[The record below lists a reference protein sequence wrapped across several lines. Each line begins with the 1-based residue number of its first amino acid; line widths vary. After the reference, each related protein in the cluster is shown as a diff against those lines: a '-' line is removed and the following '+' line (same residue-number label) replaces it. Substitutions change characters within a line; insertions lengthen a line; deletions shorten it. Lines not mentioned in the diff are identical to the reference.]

1 MSLTTKVGFLAGA
14 TATTI
19 AGAAFAGTSAN
30 VSYEDLQQRLDAAE
44 AKIAE
49 LSTTQNADWLTEQRA
64 DDIRGLVQDVLADA
78 DTRASLQGSGMQA
91 GYNNGFVISSNDGQW
106 MLRINGLMQNRWV
119 MTHTPERVN
128 PVPPGTAQG
137 QTSHH
142 GFETT
147 RAALN
152 FSGTVAKDYHF
163 NMRLNYSPYA
173 QGNTPG
179 PSELEWAYATV
190 DLSDEFSLS
199 LGKQKFGVM
208 REYMVDAGHQQAIER
223 SLSSYYWATSSITNG
238 LKLNYANDSIRA
250 NVMYSNGTAVTQWN
264 GGNNINGTFLDDTAD
279 WMLSGRIGYKASG
292 TWEQFDDMTSAQ
304 GSEAGMLFGFG
315 WAVWEYNDKIGP
327 ALPAGTDVPTQWLLT
342 LDASMDFG
350 GWNLFGSFTYG
361 DDEANAL
368 GNTQAANTMDGHQW
382 GWLVQGGYYFTE
394 NFEMYGRFEWLDP
407 KTTNGNDNIEILTI
421 GANWYLAGQN
431 AKLSIDWGYSF
442 DGIATANVGGGGY
455 TGYVNTLPAANAGDD
470 TEHEWVLRTQLQLMF

>member
-106 MLRINGLMQNRWV
+106 MLRINGLMQNRWIY
-119 MTHTPERVN
+119 THTPENVN
-128 PVPPGTAQG
+128 PVPPGTATG
-137 QTSHH
+137 RKGHH

-163 NMRLNYSPYA
+163 NMRLLYSPYN

-179 PSELEWAYATV
+179 PSELEWAYATI
-190 DLSDEFSLS
+190 DLSDQFSLS
-199 LGKQKFGVM
+199 MGKQKFGVM
-208 REYMVDAGHQQAIER
+208 REYMVNAEYQQAIER
-223 SLSSYYWATSSITNG
+223 SLSTYYWATSSITNG
-238 LKLNYANDSIRA
+238 LKLNYANDSFRA
-250 NVMYSNGTAVTQWN
+250 NVMYSNGTAVSQWN
-264 GGNNINGTFLDDTAD
+264 GGVNQNGSFLSDSAD
-279 WMLSGRIGYKASG
+279 WMFSGRFAYKASG
-292 TWEQFDDMTSAQ
+292 TWEQFDEMTSPQ

-315 WAVWEYNDKIGP
+315 WAVWEYDDKTGA
-327 ALPAGTDVPTQWLLT
+327 ALPVGADVDTQWLLT
-342 LDASMDFG
+342 FDASMDFG
-350 GWNLFGSFTYG
+350 GWNLFGSITYG
-361 DDEANAL
+361 DDKANAIGG
-368 GNTQAANTMDGHQW
+368 GNVPDGHQW
-382 GWLVQGGYYFTE
+382 GWQVQGGYYLTE
-394 NFEMYGRFEWLDP
+394 NAELFGRFEWLNP
-407 KTTNGNDNIEILTI
+407 KTGNDNDNIEILTI

-431 AKLSIDWGYSF
+431 AKLSIDWSYAF
-442 DGIATANVGGGGY
+442 DSIQTAGVGGGGF
-455 TGYVNTLPAANAGDD
+455 TGFVNQADK
-470 TEHEWVLRTQLQLMF
+470 HEWVLRTQLQLMF

>member
-106 MLRINGLMQNRWV
+106 MLRINGLLQNRWILS
-119 MTHTPERVN
+119 HTKN
-128 PVPPGTAQG
+128 DTTAG
-137 QTSHH
+137 AAALLGGAGEKSHH

-163 NMRLNYSPYA
+163 NMRLNWSPYMA
-173 QGNTPG
+173 SNTPG
-179 PSELEWAYATV
+179 PANLEWAYASV
-190 DLSDEFSLS
+190 DLSDEVSLTM
-199 LGKQKFGVM
+199 GKQKFDVM
-208 REYMVDAGHQQAIER
+208 REYMVNAEFQQTIER
-223 SLSSYYWATSSITNG
+223 SLSSYYWATSSVTNG
-238 LKLNYANDSIRA
+238 IKLGYQNDSIRA
-250 NVMYSNGTAVTQWN
+250 NVMYSNAP
-264 GGNNINGTFLDDTAD
+264 TFNAAAFGVNLNTGAYTMDVAD
-279 WMLSGRIGYKASG
+279 WMLSGRVAWKASG
-292 TWEQFDDMTSAQ
+292 TWEQFDEMTSPQ

-315 WAVWEYNDKIGP
+315 WWAGNVNDNVVP
-327 ALPAGTDVPTQWLLT
+327 LPDPGTLWGLSI
-342 LDASMDFG
+342 DASLDFG
-350 GWNLFGSFTYG
+350 GWNLFGSFTYA
-361 DDEANAL
+361 DDKVNGF
-368 GNTQAANTMDGHQW
+368 GNVPDGHQY
-382 GWLVQGGYYFTE
+382 GWLIQGGFYLSEDLELF
-394 NFEMYGRFEWLDP
+394 GRFEYLNPKDP
-407 KTTNGNDNIEILTI
+407 VIANNNIEILTI

-431 AKLSIDWGYSF
+431 AKLSLDWGYNW
-442 DGIATANVGGGGY
+442 DRTVTANNGASGY
-455 TGYVNTLPAANAGDD
+455 TGWINSNDKG
-470 TEHEWVLRTQLQLMF
+470 EWVLRTQLQLYF

>member
-64 DDIRGLVQDVLADA
+64 DEIRGLVQDVLADA

-106 MLRINGLMQNRWV
+106 MLRINGLLQNRWV
-119 MTHTPERVN
+119 MAHTKNNVN
-128 PVPPGTAQG
+128 PIGGAGAG
-137 QTSHH
+137 QKSHH

-163 NMRLNYSPYA
+163 NMRLNWNPYSG
-173 QGNTPG
+173 GNVPN
-179 PSELEWAYATV
+179 PSDLEWAYASV
-190 DLSDEFSLS
+190 DLSDEFNVSF
-199 LGKQKFGVM
+199 GKQKYGVM
-208 REYMVDAGHQQAIER
+208 REYMVNAEFQQAIDR
-223 SLSSYYWATSSITNG
+223 SLYTYYWATSSITNG

-250 NVMYSNGTAVTQWN
+250 NVMYSNGPTATNWN
-264 GGNNINGTFLDDTAD
+264 AGGGTGPYLTDSAD
-279 WMLSGRIGYKASG
+279 WMLSGRIGWKASG
-292 TWEQFDDMTSAQ
+292 TWEQFDEMTSPQ
-304 GSEAGMLFGFG
+304 GTEAGMLFGFG
-315 WAVWEYNDKIGP
+315 WAAWENNDRLVG
-327 ALPAGTDVPTQWLLT
+327 GNSDTQWLLSF
-342 LDASMDFG
+342 DASMDFG
-350 GWNLFGSFTYG
+350 GWNLFGSITVG
-361 DDEANAL
+361 DDNTNFQGAIPATDD
-368 GNTQAANTMDGHQW
+368 GNQW
-382 GWLVQGGYYFTE
+382 GWQVQGGYYLTE
-394 NFEMYGRFEWLDP
+394 DLELFGRFEWLDP
-407 KTTNGNDNIEILTI
+407 RTGVDNDNIEILTI

-431 AKLSIDWGYSF
+431 AKLSIDWGYNF
-442 DGIATANVGGGGY
+442 DRTVTAGVGGGGF
-455 TGYVNTLPAANAGDD
+455 TNWVSGAGAAN
-470 TEHEWVLRTQLQLMF
+470 ERNEWVLRTQLQLYF

>member
-119 MTHTPERVN
+119 MTHTGEDIN
-128 PVPPGTAQG
+128 PIGGLGPGQK
-137 QTSHH
+137 SHH

-152 FSGTVAKDYHF
+152 FSGTVAKDYHY
-163 NMRLNYSPYA
+163 NMRLNWSTYA
-173 QGNTPG
+173 FGNN
-179 PSELEWAYATV
+179 SFWSNVEWAYAGV
-190 DLSDEFSLS
+190 DLSDEFNLTF
-199 LGKQKFGVM
+199 GKQKYGVM
-208 REYMVDAGHQQAIER
+208 REYMVNAEYQQAVER
-223 SLSSYYWATSSITNG
+223 SLSSYYWATSSSTTG
-238 LKLNYANDSIRA
+238 LKLNYANETIRA
-250 NVMYSNGTAVTQWN
+250 NVMYSNGPSVAAWN
-264 GGNNINGTFLDDTAD
+264 GNGAVPLESYLQDSAD
-279 WMLSGRIGYKASG
+279 WMLSGRIAYKASG
-292 TWEQFDDMTSAQ
+292 TWEQFDEMTSPQ
-304 GSEAGMLFGFG
+304 GTEAGMLFGFG
-315 WAVWEYNDKIGP
+315 WAAWDNNDDLTQPVGQP
-327 ALPAGTDVPTQWLLT
+327 DTDTQWLLT

-350 GWNLFGSFTYG
+350 GWNLFGSLTYG
-361 DDEANAL
+361 DDAQNAF
-368 GNTQAANTMDGHQW
+368 GAIARDGGHQW
-382 GWLVQGGYYFTE
+382 GWLVQGGYYLTE
-394 NFEMYGRFEWLDP
+394 DFEIFGRYEWLDP
-407 KTTNGNDNIEILTI
+407 RTGNDNDNIEILTI

-431 AKLSIDWGYSF
+431 AKLSIDWGYAF
-442 DGIATANVGGGGY
+442 DTITTAGVGGSGY
-455 TGYVNTLPAANAGDD
+455 TNWVNS
-470 TEHEWVLRTQLQLMF
+470 TEKHEWVLRTQLQLMF

>member
-106 MLRINGLMQNRWV
+106 MLRMNGLLQNRWV
-119 MTHTPERVN
+119 LNHTKN
-128 PVPPGTAQG
+128 DINTVPGAAG
-137 QTSHH
+137 NGEKSRH

-163 NMRLNYSPYA
+163 NIRLNWSPYA
-173 QGNTPG
+173 GSNTAN
-179 PSELEWAYATV
+179 PSQVEWAYAGI
-190 DLSDEFSLS
+190 DLSDSVSLTM
-199 LGKQKFGVM
+199 GKQKYSVM
-208 REYMVDAGHQQAIER
+208 REYMVNAEFQQAIER
-223 SLSSYYWATSSITNG
+223 SLYSYYWATSSQTNG
-238 LKLNYANDSIRA
+238 IKLNYANDSLRA
-250 NVMYSNGTAVTQWN
+250 NVMYSNGPTAAQWN
-264 GGNNINGTFLDDTAD
+264 GNGAVPADSYDQDSAD
-279 WMLSGRIGYKASG
+279 WMLSGRIAYKASD
-292 TWEQFDDMTSAQ
+292 TWEQFDEMTSPQ

-315 WAVWEYNDKIGP
+315 WAVWDNNDSITQPPG
-327 ALPAGTDVPTQWLLT
+327 AASTDTQWLLT

-350 GWNLFGSFTYG
+350 GWNLFGSITYG
-361 DDEANAL
+361 DDSQNAFGAIAND
-368 GNTQAANTMDGHQW
+368 GGHQW
-382 GWLVQGGYYFTE
+382 GWMLQGGYYLSE
-394 NFEMYGRFEWLDP
+394 DLELYGRFEWLDP
-407 KTTNGNDNIEILTI
+407 RTGNDNDNIEILTI

-431 AKLSIDWGYSF
+431 AKFSIDWGYAF
-442 DGIATANVGGGGY
+442 DTIVTAGVGGSGY
-455 TGYVNTLPAANAGDD
+455 TNMINTPDK
-470 TEHEWVLRTQLQLMF
+470 HEWVLRAQLQLYF

>member
-119 MTHTPERVN
+119 MTHTPENVN
-128 PVPPGTAQG
+128 PTATGAGAAAG
-137 QTSHH
+137 QKSHH

-163 NMRLNYSPYA
+163 NMRLNYSPYS

-179 PSELEWAYATV
+179 PAALEWAYATV
-190 DLSDEFSLS
+190 DLSDQFSLTM
-199 LGKQKFGVM
+199 GKQKFAVM
-208 REYMVDAGHQQAIER
+208 REYMVNAEFQQTVER

-238 LKLNYANDSIRA
+238 IKLGYANDSLRA
-250 NVMYSNGTAVTQWN
+250 NVMYSNGTAVTAWN
-264 GGNNINGTFLDDTAD
+264 GGLNNNGSFLSDSAD
-279 WMLSGRIGYKASG
+279 WMLSGRVAYKASG
-292 TWEQFDDMTSAQ
+292 TWEQFDEMTSPQ

-315 WAVWEYNDKIGP
+315 WAVWEYNDEIGA

-342 LDASMDFG
+342 LDASLDFG

-361 DDEANAL
+361 DDESNGLGTPPANI
-368 GNTQAANTMDGHQW
+368 DGHQW
-382 GWLVQGGYYFTE
+382 GWLVQGGFYLSE
-394 NFEMYGRFEWLDP
+394 DFELFGRFEWLNP
-407 KTTNGNDNIEILTI
+407 KTGNNNDNIEILTI

-431 AKLSIDWGYSF
+431 AKFTIDWGYAF
-442 DGIATANVGGGGY
+442 DGIATAGVGGSGY
-455 TGYVNTLPAANAGDD
+455 TGYVDTLPAAAGAETD
-470 TEHEWVLRTQLQLMF
+470 HEWVLRAQLQLYF